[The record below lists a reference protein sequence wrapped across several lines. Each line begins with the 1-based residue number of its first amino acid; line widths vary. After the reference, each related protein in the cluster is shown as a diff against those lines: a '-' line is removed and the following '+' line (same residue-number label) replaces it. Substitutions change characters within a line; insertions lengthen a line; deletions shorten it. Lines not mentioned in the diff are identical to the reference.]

1 MDNYY
6 LKSLAEDNELI
17 CENKYMK
24 DILLPNEDVLYSNK
38 IKKLRKNV
46 QEDRVIVLTDRFIYN
61 LKNKKLRNKADIRNI
76 TGITISN
83 KNDQFVVHTYEIE
96 DDFHYS
102 SEHRTF
108 ILELLARIFYCQTRK
123 KIELSIID
131 NEHLED
137 YVTKKIIKAKLNSIR
152 NSRWILTIIYTEI

>member
-46 QEDRVIVLTDRFIYN
+46 QEDRVIVLTDRFVYN
-61 LKNKKLRNKADIRNI
+61 LKNKNC
-76 TGITISN
+76 
-83 KNDQFVVHTYEIE
+83 EIKP
-96 DDFHYS
+96 
-102 SEHRTF
+102 T
-108 ILELLARIFYCQTRK
+108 
-123 KIELSIID
+123 
-131 NEHLED
+131 
-137 YVTKKIIKAKLNSIR
+137 
-152 NSRWILTIIYTEI
+152 

>member
-61 LKNKKLRNKADIRNI
+61 C
-76 TGITISN
+76 
-83 KNDQFVVHTYEIE
+83 EIKP
-96 DDFHYS
+96 
-102 SEHRTF
+102 T
-108 ILELLARIFYCQTRK
+108 
-123 KIELSIID
+123 
-131 NEHLED
+131 
-137 YVTKKIIKAKLNSIR
+137 
-152 NSRWILTIIYTEI
+152 

>member
-61 LKNKKLRNKADIRNI
+61 LKNKK
-76 TGITISN
+76 
-83 KNDQFVVHTYEIE
+83 FEIKP
-96 DDFHYS
+96 
-102 SEHRTF
+102 T
-108 ILELLARIFYCQTRK
+108 
-123 KIELSIID
+123 
-131 NEHLED
+131 
-137 YVTKKIIKAKLNSIR
+137 
-152 NSRWILTIIYTEI
+152 

>member
-6 LKSLAEDNELI
+6 LKSLAEDNELV

-38 IKKLRKNV
+38 IKKMKKNH
-46 QEDRVIVLTDRFIYN
+46 QEDSVIVLTDRYVYN
-61 LKNKKLRNKADIRNI
+61 LKNKKLKNKADIRNI
-76 TGITISN
+76 TGITIS
-83 KNDQFVVHTYEIE
+83 KKSDQFVVHTYEID

-102 SEHRTF
+102 SENRTF
-108 ILELLARIFYCQTRK
+108 ILELLARIFFCQTRK

-131 NEHLED
+131 NDHLDD
-137 YVTKKIIKAKLNSIR
+137 YVTQKSDKKSNKGKTKFDPIKK
-152 NSRWILTIIYTEI
+152 